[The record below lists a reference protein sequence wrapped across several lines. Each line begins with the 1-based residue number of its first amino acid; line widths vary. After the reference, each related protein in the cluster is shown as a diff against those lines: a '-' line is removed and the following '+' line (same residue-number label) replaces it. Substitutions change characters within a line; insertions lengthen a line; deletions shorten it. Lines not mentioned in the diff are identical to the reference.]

1 MEACEEFSEN
11 MELHADDVE
20 YFYIESKRVTE
31 RREKEKESLKKEIGV
46 LQEERKELRKEI
58 LDLKTENL
66 QLREKLVNG
75 GEVMGS
81 KKLATE
87 VTAQLVQGD
96 DGGPLILLEGLQGVQ
111 LEESQVQFIKQKVRR
126 ELVKAQGD
134 AKQVGEVPPT
144 KVVLFLPSSVNVGS
158 LQGGVVAST
167 PPAHSEEILPI
178 PCTYAKAPLDGVV
191 AGPFLLDA
199 QDEAVARDVTLPHL
213 VPVPVPASE
222 STGYNHFLAQ
232 DEEKAHHQSLAN
244 RGNESGQVVEEL
256 AFISVEGAGQEE
268 VNQEEVKATI
278 QENESGS
285 SVSVAEENS
294 ASSFYSANSFLDEA
308 KAVVELKDPYEEE
321 IVNVPSNADPYPVA
335 GEEKLGTGD
344 MHKLVFGLSTRVVSK
359 LDGPSHDL
367 VTPLL
372 DEPEEVLD
380 EPNEVLDEPN
390 EGWLGKK
397 LHTKRSKAEPKK
409 QKLVFEEKA
418 RTRRSSRRLSTLVS
432 KFAGSPHSHV
442 EVEDYEGGKE
452 VGEMN
457 KEVEPLLLKNIKELN
472 TDEADELNTDEA
484 DEKVSKELLEIIAG
498 GGVLVAKKRSTVF
511 LETADEETRGE
522 VKYHKK
528 KGSREVFNST
538 KKTPKRKPTV
548 VDEMVPKSS
557 GKKRRNCLLGEDCL
571 GCPAPECGEC
581 KHCLDKPSRG
591 GRGTLKQKCILRKCR
606 LDNASLDSASGSDMD
621 VKA

>member
-46 LQEERKELRKEI
+46 LQEDRKKLRKEI

-81 KKLATE
+81 KKQATE

-96 DGGPLILLEGLQGVQ
+96 NGGPLILLEGLQGVQ
-111 LEESQVQFIKQKVRR
+111 LEEGQVQFIKQQVRR

-144 KVVLFLPSSVNVGS
+144 KVVLFLPNSVNVAS
-158 LQGGVVAST
+158 LQGGVVTST
-167 PPAHSEEILPI
+167 PPAHPEEILPV
-178 PCTYAKAPLDGVV
+178 PCSNVKAPADELV
-191 AGPFLLDA
+191 AGPFVLNA
-199 QDEAVARDVTLPHL
+199 RDEAVTRDVTLPHL
-213 VPVPVPASE
+213 VPFPVSASE

-244 RGNESGQVVEEL
+244 RGNVSGENVEEL

-268 VNQEEVKATI
+268 VNQEEVKATV
-278 QENESGS
+278 QESEAGS
-285 SVSVAEENS
+285 SVSIAEENS
-294 ASSFYSANSFLDEA
+294 ASSFYSANSFLEEA
-308 KAVVELKDPYEEE
+308 KAVAELKDPDEEE
-321 IVNVPSNADPYPVA
+321 NVNVPGNADLDPVA

-344 MHKLVFGLSTRVVSK
+344 MHKLVFGLLTRVVSK
-359 LDGPSHDL
+359 LDQPSHDL
-367 VTPLL
+367 VSPLL
-372 DEPEEVLD
+372 NEPEEVLDESKEVLD
-380 EPNEVLDEPN
+380 EPNEVLDEPI

-409 QKLVFEEKA
+409 QKLVLEEKA
-418 RTRRSSRRLSTLVS
+418 CTRRSSRRLSTLVS

-452 VGEMN
+452 VEEMK
-457 KEVEPLLLKNIKELN
+457 KEVEQSQLKNNEEPNI
-472 TDEADELNTDEA
+472 DEEEEKAEDEVFAKFEGD
-484 DEKVSKELLEIIAG
+484 
-498 GGVLVAKKRSTVF
+498 VLVAKKRSKVF
-511 LETADEETRGE
+511 LETANKENRRE
-522 VKYHKK
+522 VKYQKK
-528 KGSREVFNST
+528 KASQEVVNSA

-557 GKKRRNCLLGEDCL
+557 GKKRRNCLLGEDCQ

-581 KHCLDKPSRG
+581 KYCLDMPKRG
-591 GRGTLKQKCILRKCR
+591 GPGIKKQRCILRKCR
-606 LDNASLDSASGSDMD
+606 LDNARLDSASGSDMD